1 MKTLLKACT
10 RNRAG
15 ILYFLFFWCIAWN
28 TCKKYCFIIFLV
40 YLFLLKS
47 YSYDYDTP
55 VGFFGNYN
63 DIRNWLWLLN
73 ETCGWTRLN
82 TQAIKRMF
90 SSKILST
97 IKEQREWE
105 TRKCKDTNKNNK
117 QLCYDYQYPLL
128 LPSMPLLLFSL
139 PNNYAYLGNISGIL
153 QNTVAAF
160 LW

>member
-82 TQAIKRMF
+82 TQAIKRMCF
-90 SSKILST
+90 QAKSWVLLKNKENGKQGNAKIQIKIISNYVMTTNTPCCSHQCLCFCFLFQIIMLIWEIYPAYSKTL
-97 IKEQREWE
+97 
-105 TRKCKDTNKNNK
+105 
-117 QLCYDYQYPLL
+117 
-128 LPSMPLLLFSL
+128 
-139 PNNYAYLGNISGIL
+139 
-153 QNTVAAF
+153 
-160 LW
+160 